1 MMDIEQLK
9 KNIQDTIQKKGQEL
23 WNTVGDPLYESAK
36 KFIGS
41 VGSEVKQT
49 AEALPYFPEAFEE
62 TQQKIQQLP
71 GLKQINQ
78 HFIKQKIGTYLEEYN
93 KQKSSGVDDATAR
106 KMANRRVDI
115 EHTMNLALGTT
126 EPLKNVGKEAAS
138 KIAKG
143 IESAVAKNVENP
155 LKNQRQKLK

>member
-115 EHTMNLALGTT
+115 EHTLNLALGTY
-126 EPLKNVGKEAAS
+126 
-138 KIAKG
+138 
-143 IESAVAKNVENP
+143 
-155 LKNQRQKLK
+155 